1 MQTFIINFMNKFGYI
16 GIALLIA
23 FENIF
28 PPIPSEVIL
37 TFGGFLTTKTEM
49 IAIGVIISSTVG
61 SVLGAILLY
70 LIGMILNADKIASI
84 VDGKIGK
91 YLHLKKQDIEKAN
104 NWFSKKGKYTVFF
117 CRFVPIVRSLISIPA
132 GMNKMNFGLFLTLT
146 TIGTSIWNTVLVLLG
161 QKAGENWTKIVDI
174 VGTYSKIGLIV
185 LIIIFIIL
193 VFLFYKFRIKK
204 DKEKNL

>member
-1 MQTFIINFMNKFGYI
+1 MNFMNKFGYI

-37 TFGGFLTTKTEM
+37 TFGGFLTTKTQM
-49 IAIGVIISSTVG
+49 VALGVIIASTIG
-61 SVLGAILLY
+61 SVLGAIFLY
-70 LIGMILNADKIASI
+70 LIGRLLNAEKIANI
-84 VDGKIGK
+84 IDGKIGK

-146 TIGTSIWNTVLVLLG
+146 IIGTTIWNTILVLLG
-161 QKAGENWTKIVDI
+161 QKAGENWIKIVTIFD
-174 VGTYSKIGLIV
+174 TYSKVGL
-185 LIIIFIIL
+185 IIL
-193 VFLFYKFRIKK
+193 VVIFITLVILFYKFRIKK
-204 DKEKNL
+204 DKEKNLQS

>member
-49 IAIGVIISSTVG
+49 MAIGVIISSTIG
-61 SVLGAILLY
+61 SVLGAVILY
-70 LIGMILNADKIASI
+70 LIGRILNADKIASI

-204 DKEKNL
+204 DKQKNL

>member
-49 IAIGVIISSTVG
+49 IAIGVIISSTIG
-61 SVLGAILLY
+61 SVLGAVILY
-70 LIGMILNADKIASI
+70 LIGRILNADKIASI

-204 DKEKNL
+204 DKQKNL

>member
-1 MQTFIINFMNKFGYI
+1 
-16 GIALLIA
+16 
-23 FENIF
+23 
-28 PPIPSEVIL
+28 
-37 TFGGFLTTKTEM
+37 M
-49 IAIGVIISSTVG
+49 IAIGVIISSTIG
-61 SVLGAILLY
+61 SVLGAVILY
-70 LIGMILNADKIASI
+70 LIGRILNADKIASI

-204 DKEKNL
+204 DKQKNL

>member
-49 IAIGVIISSTVG
+49 IAIGVIISSTIG

-70 LIGMILNADKIASI
+70 LIGRILNADKIANI

-204 DKEKNL
+204 DKQKNL

>member
-49 IAIGVIISSTVG
+49 MAIGVIISSTIG
-61 SVLGAILLY
+61 SVLGAVILY
-70 LIGMILNADKIASI
+70 LIGRILNADKIASI

-104 NWFSKKGKYTVFF
+104 TWFSKKGKYTVFF

-204 DKEKNL
+204 DKQKNL

>member
-49 IAIGVIISSTVG
+49 IAIGVIISSTIG
-61 SVLGAILLY
+61 SVLGAVILY
-70 LIGMILNADKIASI
+70 LIGRILNADKITNI

-204 DKEKNL
+204 DKQKNL

>member
-37 TFGGFLTTKTEM
+37 TFGGFLTTKTKM
-49 IAIGVIISSTVG
+49 IAIGVIISSTIG
-61 SVLGAILLY
+61 SVLGAVILY
-70 LIGMILNADKIASI
+70 LIGRILNADKIASI

-193 VFLFYKFRIKK
+193 VFLFYKFIIKK
-204 DKEKNL
+204 YKQKNL